1 MESPKAFLYLLR
13 NFKLGEFMSIILEFL
28 KTNQSAILTGLIIGI
43 TVSAISGICNVF
55 KTVLLNTSDLWQQLL
70 KICNDEKKHE
80 KLKKNK
86 WLILRDSLN
95 EADKSI
101 IKYRYGY
108 IWFTNLYIHLN
119 CIKEIPFLKLVL
131 WLEKHH
137 LSKSYFLYKL
147 SNCRCEIAE
156 YECLKYQLN
165 KKFGEDFIE
174 ESIGY
179 SLLKI
184 FLGMKD
190 FPNIKRKRK
199 R

>member
-1 MESPKAFLYLLR
+1 
-13 NFKLGEFMSIILEFL
+13 MSILLEFL

-43 TVSAISGICNVF
+43 TVSTISGICNVF
-55 KTVLLNTSDLWQQLL
+55 KTVILNTSDLWQQLL
-70 KICNDEKKHE
+70 KICNDDKKHE

-95 EADKSI
+95 DADKSI

-108 IWFTNLYIHLN
+108 IWFTNLYINLN

-137 LSKSYFLYKL
+137 LSKRYFLYKL
-147 SNCRCEIAE
+147 SSCRYEIAE
-156 YECLKYQLN
+156 YEYLKYQLN
-165 KKFGEDFIE
+165 KKFGEGFIE

-179 SLLKI
+179 NLLKL

-190 FPNIKRKRK
+190 FPNIKRKKK